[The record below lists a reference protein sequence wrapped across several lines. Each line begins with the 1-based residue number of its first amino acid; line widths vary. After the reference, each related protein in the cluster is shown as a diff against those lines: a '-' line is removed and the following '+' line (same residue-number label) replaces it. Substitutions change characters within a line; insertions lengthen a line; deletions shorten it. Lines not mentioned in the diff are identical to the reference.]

1 VSSPDPQA
9 PVEAGHTSPSTQ
21 EIPVVQP
28 AGGAT
33 ATSQLPPHPKATTPA
48 PVRPVGTPAMT
59 SPVDFVPG
67 PPGAGTPSPPPHS
80 HAAPAPA
87 VPSAAD
93 PAPATAPAPAAPTE
107 TATASAATPAP
118 SWPDSLLSDGP
129 AGHPRGKL
137 RSTLTGRR
145 PWDRAALPGLALV
158 ALAVVLLELGL
169 SLDLGGQ
176 SYWSSVPLWSAFA
189 TVCALLAFAAYYPAG
204 DRGRSGAA
212 WRVAVGG
219 LAGVA
224 VFWLLV
230 VLPVVDTDRGF
241 VLTAALGAL
250 GGALWMR
257 APRKA

>member
-48 PVRPVGTPAMT
+48 PVQRVGTPAMT
-59 SPVDFVPG
+59 SPVDFVPE

-87 VPSAAD
+87 V
-93 PAPATAPAPAAPTE
+93 PTE

>member
-48 PVRPVGTPAMT
+48 PVQPVGTPTMT

-80 HAAPAPA
+80 HAARAPA
-87 VPSAAD
+87 VPAAAD
-93 PAPATAPAPAAPTE
+93 PAPATAPVPAAPTE
-107 TATASAATPAP
+107 TATASAASPAP
-118 SWPDSLLSDGP
+118 SWSDSVLPDGP

-158 ALAVVLLELGL
+158 ALGVVLLELGL

>member
-1 VSSPDPQA
+1 MSSPDPQA

-48 PVRPVGTPAMT
+48 PVQRVGTPAMT
-59 SPVDFVPG
+59 SPVDFVPE

-87 VPSAAD
+87 V
-93 PAPATAPAPAAPTE
+93 PTE

>member
-48 PVRPVGTPAMT
+48 PVQRVGTPAMT

-87 VPSAAD
+87 VP
-93 PAPATAPAPAAPTE
+93 TE

-129 AGHPRGKL
+129 AGHARGKL